1 MSKYKYIK
9 TDYIQSYSVAPVTTT
24 AATYTKISTATGVN
38 AWTVKDTFTGEQ
50 IVLNIPKSHY
60 QSVLIQGEPYGKH
73 NIED

>member
-24 AATYTKISTATGVN
+24 DEPYTKISKVSGANSFAV
-38 AWTVKDTFTGEQ
+38 ADTSTGE
-50 IVLNIPKSHY
+50 IIALNIPRQHY

-73 NIED
+73 NHEN